1 MRVVGD
7 VLGGSCACSL
17 PVCGPAVSLM
27 CHSKVWCWITN
38 ATVIKHRKGL
48 HILKVGQLER
58 ELRRAGEVMAGS
70 VLEAARGRKRMRF
83 EM

>member
-1 MRVVGD
+1 M
-7 VLGGSCACSL
+7 
-17 PVCGPAVSLM
+17 
-27 CHSKVWCWITN
+27 
-38 ATVIKHRKGL
+38 IKHRKGL